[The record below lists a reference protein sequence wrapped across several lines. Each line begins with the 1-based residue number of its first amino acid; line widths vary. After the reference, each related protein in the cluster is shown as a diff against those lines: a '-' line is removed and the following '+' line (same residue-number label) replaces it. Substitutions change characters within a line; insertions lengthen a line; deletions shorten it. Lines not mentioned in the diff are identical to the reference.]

1 MRHRLAA
8 CLTLAIGCAA
18 LGQSG
23 CSHEG
28 TTAEAKESAPGPIP
42 VTTAPLQRRTVE
54 RTIDVVGSL
63 RGWEQVVVG
72 AKRSGRVVKVLH
84 DMGDRVLPGEPLVQ
98 LETVDAK
105 LAYDVAESKYLAE
118 LVKLGI
124 TAEAADAFIKEY
136 GITETLIRGQHAED
150 AIEQVPAVVQ
160 VRAAMEKAQQ
170 NLARQRNL
178 NRRGAGTAQDLED
191 MESDY
196 QIAVAVYDNA
206 KATARNVI
214 ALAVANRLAR
224 DQAEQTLEDLT
235 IRTPVPQETPP
246 IRETDAEVSY
256 GVASRSVAEGQM
268 IREGEAVFELVLDHP
283 LRLWTNV
290 PERFTGD
297 LRVGQTVRISVAS
310 HPGATFEGTVARI
323 NPTVDQTSRTFQ
335 VETIVPNEKGLLR
348 PGGFAKASIVTEA
361 TADAAVAPVEAIVQ
375 FAGVTKLFVVEND
388 KVRAIDDIVT
398 GVEGPGWVEVSSKS
412 LPETGQVVITGQSM
426 LADGAAI
433 VIREPENAAEEAA
446 EEATATAKGAS
457 KTSVAR

>member
-1 MRHRLAA
+1 
-8 CLTLAIGCAA
+8 
-18 LGQSG
+18 
-23 CSHEG
+23 
-28 TTAEAKESAPGPIP
+28 
-42 VTTAPLQRRTVE
+42 
-54 RTIDVVGSL
+54 
-63 RGWEQVVVG
+63 
-72 AKRSGRVVKVLH
+72 
-84 DMGDRVLPGEPLVQ
+84 
-98 LETVDAK
+98 
-105 LAYDVAESKYLAE
+105 
-118 LVKLGI
+118 
-124 TAEAADAFIKEY
+124 
-136 GITETLIRGQHAED
+136 
-150 AIEQVPAVVQ
+150 
-160 VRAAMEKAQQ
+160 
-170 NLARQRNL
+170 
-178 NRRGAGTAQDLED
+178 

-297 LRVGQTVRISVAS
+297 LRVGQSVRISVAS